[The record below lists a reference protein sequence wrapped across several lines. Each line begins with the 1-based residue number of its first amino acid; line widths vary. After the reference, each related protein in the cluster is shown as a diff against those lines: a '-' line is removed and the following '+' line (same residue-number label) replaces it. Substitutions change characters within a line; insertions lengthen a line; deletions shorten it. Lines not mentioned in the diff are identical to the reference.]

1 MSMPQVSRQIEITIP
16 EPLYQ
21 WLSREAQHRALDIPT
36 VIQTVLE
43 QHARPFDLTQTR
55 TWQLCGAFSIA
66 EPEPEYLVDSGET
79 ESPTT
84 NYAEHIDDVLYKGT

>member
-1 MSMPQVSRQIEITIP
+1 MRFETRKWKVQDETRGRRVSEKN
-16 EPLYQ
+16 
-21 WLSREAQHRALDIPT
+21 
-36 VIQTVLE
+36 
-43 QHARPFDLTQTR
+43 DLTQTR